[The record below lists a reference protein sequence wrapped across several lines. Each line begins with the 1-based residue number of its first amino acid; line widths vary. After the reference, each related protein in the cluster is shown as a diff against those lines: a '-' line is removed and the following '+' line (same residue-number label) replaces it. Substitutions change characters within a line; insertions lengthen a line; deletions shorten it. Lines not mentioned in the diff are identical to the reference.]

1 MPKSSPKP
9 DDYLHVCAARHAEL
23 TSKLSGKVQDADAV
37 EKAVARVRSS
47 GALTYETVR
56 TIIESTHFSAGRQFW
71 TWPPQAEIEAG
82 LAGETFDLWHLPKNE
97 TAILKRL
104 RAVFRT
110 FEAVSVILRFVI
122 PKEYGILSS
131 PVEHALGIQP
141 AAASI
146 DRYLNYVR
154 DLREIRDRRGFTHAA
169 QVDQA
174 LYTLQLGVLA
184 GRLDEVE
191 KLKSAH
197 ARDKLLR
204 SIKVKNLAQGLFD
217 AMPRIDLAEALAGHR
232 LDLAG
237 QLIALEFERAVR
249 TYARV
254 KDSTQ
259 DLKAIIDN
267 AAPGHMRGEWQ
278 RSRNLRNRAVHG
290 QAMND
295 REIEEL
301 ITCTRRILS
310 LAEQGHRLNT
320 DSTQIRARSIVDL

>member
-1 MPKSSPKP
+1 MPKSSPRS

-23 TSKLSGKVQDADAV
+23 TSKLSGTVQDSAAV
-37 EKAVARVRSS
+37 EAAVARVRSS

-71 TWPPQAEIEAG
+71 TWPSEAEIEAG
-82 LAGETFDLWHLPKNE
+82 LAGETFDLWHLPKHE

-131 PVEHALGIQP
+131 PVEHVLGIQP

-146 DRYLNYVR
+146 DRYLHYVR
-154 DLREIRDRRGFTHAA
+154 DLREIRDQRGFAHAA

-184 GRLDEVE
+184 GRLDDVAA
-191 KLKSAH
+191 LQQAH
-197 ARDKLLR
+197 ARDTRLR
-204 SIKVKNLAQGLFD
+204 AIKVKNLAQGLFD
-217 AMPRIDLAEALAGHR
+217 SMPRIDLAEALAGHR

-237 QLIALEFERAVR
+237 QLVALEFERAVR

-254 KDSTQ
+254 TDATL
-259 DLKAIIDN
+259 DLKAIIDH
-267 AAPGHMRGEWQ
+267 AAPGHMTGEWQ
-278 RSRNLRNRAVHG
+278 RSRHLRNRAVHG
-290 QAMND
+290 RALHD
-295 REIEEL
+295 REVAEL
-301 ITCTRRILS
+301 MVCTRRILS
-310 LAEQGHRLNT
+310 LSEAGRT
-320 DSTQIRARSIVDL
+320 

>member
-1 MPKSSPKP
+1 MPKPSPKP
-9 DDYLHVCAARHAEL
+9 DDYLHVCAGRYAEL
-23 TSKLSGKVQDADAV
+23 ISKLSGKVQDSEAV
-37 EKAVARVRSS
+37 EKAVAGVRSR
-47 GALTYETVR
+47 GALTYDTVR

-82 LAGETFDLWHLPKNE
+82 LAGEKFDLWHLPKNE

-104 RAVFRT
+104 RTVFRT

-131 PVEHALGIQP
+131 PVEHVLGIQP

-154 DLREIRDRRGFTHAA
+154 DLREIRDQRKFAHAA
-169 QVDQA
+169 DVDQA
-174 LYTLQLGVLA
+174 LYTLQLGVLG
-184 GRLDEVE
+184 GRLDDVDA
-191 KLKSAH
+191 LKQAH
-197 ARDKLLR
+197 TRDKLLR
-204 SIKVKNLAQGLFD
+204 SIKVKNLAQALFD

-249 TYARV
+249 TYAGA

-259 DLKAIIDN
+259 DLKVIIDH
-267 AAPGHMRGEWQ
+267 AAPSHMHGEWQ

-290 QAMND
+290 RALND
-295 REIEEL
+295 REVAEL
-301 ITCTRRILS
+301 IQCTRRVLS
-310 LAEQGHRLNT
+310 LLEDARGRASAE
-320 DSTQIRARSIVDL
+320 A

>member
-9 DDYLHVCAARHAEL
+9 DDYLHVCAGRYAEL
-23 TSKLSGKVQDADAV
+23 TSKLSGKAQDSEAV
-37 EKAVARVRSS
+37 EKAVAGVRSR
-47 GALTYETVR
+47 GALTYDTVR

-71 TWPPQAEIEAG
+71 TWPPEAEIEAG

-104 RAVFRT
+104 RGVFRT

-131 PVEHALGIQP
+131 PVEHVLGIQP

-154 DLREIRDRRGFTHAA
+154 DLREIRDKRGFANAA

-174 LYTLQLGVLA
+174 LYTLQLGVLG
-184 GRLDEVE
+184 GRLDDVE
-191 KLKSAH
+191 PLKKAH

-204 SIKVKNLAQGLFD
+204 AIKVKNLAEDLFG
-217 AMPRIDLAEALAGHR
+217 AMPRIDLAEALAGYR

-237 QLIALEFERAVR
+237 QIASLEFERAVR
-249 TYARV
+249 AYARA
-254 KDSTQ
+254 KDATE
-259 DLKAIIDN
+259 DLKVIIDR
-267 AAPGHMRGEWQ
+267 AAPGHIHGEWQ
-278 RSRNLRNRAVHG
+278 RSRHLRNRAVHG
-290 QAMND
+290 RALNE
-295 REIEEL
+295 REVAEL
-301 ITCTRRILS
+301 IECTRRILS
-310 LAEQGHRLNT
+310 LAGQRLGAATGLGAAT
-320 DSTQIRARSIVDL
+320 D

>member
-1 MPKSSPKP
+1 MPKSSPSS
-9 DDYLHVCAARHAEL
+9 DDYLHVCADRYAEL
-23 TSKLSGKVQDADAV
+23 TSKLSGKVQDAEAV
-37 EKAVARVRSS
+37 EKAVAGVRSR

-71 TWPPQAEIEAG
+71 TWPKPEEIEAG

-97 TAILKRL
+97 TALLKRL

-110 FEAVSVILRFVI
+110 FEAVSVILRFIV

-131 PVEHALGIQP
+131 PVEHVLGIQP

-154 DLREIRDRRGFTHAA
+154 DLREIRDTRGFASAA

-174 LYTLQLGVLA
+174 LYTLQLGVLG
-184 GRLDEVE
+184 GRLDDVE
-191 KLKSAH
+191 TLKKAH

-204 SIKVKNLAQGLFD
+204 SLRVKNLADGLFGT
-217 AMPRIDLAEALAGHR
+217 MPRIDLADALAGHR

-254 KDSTQ
+254 KDATL
-259 DLKAIIDN
+259 DLKAIIDT
-267 AAPGHMRGEWQ
+267 AAPSQMKGEWQ

-290 QAMND
+290 QALND
-295 REIEEL
+295 REIAEL
-301 ITCTRRILS
+301 IDCTRRVLS
-310 LAEQGHRLNT
+310 LAEETGGR
-320 DSTQIRARSIVDL
+320 